1 MSTIKLLDG
10 TDWAVEELLQHMLD
24 DDFYYGYLGQS
35 ALSSSSCKL
44 INQSPKSYNAIV
56 KYAKASEET
65 AALTTGK
72 LIHTMVLEPHEFDN
86 RFTVVDTS
94 SKSTKIWK
102 EAVSNKGKGV
112 SALTTKEYDDSMKV
126 VDALL
131 RNEIVKR
138 HLKHSKFEVP
148 AIGNVLGLPFRAK
161 ADILR
166 EDAIIDLKTTSEI
179 NGFRYSALKYGYP
192 AQVFIY
198 CQLFNIPFE
207 SFIFIAVDKGSKD
220 IGIFTVSE
228 QFYEEG
234 RQLVSKAVKTYIDF
248 FINGEDLDNYVL
260 TGEL

>member
-1 MSTIKLLDG
+1 MDTIKLLDG

-24 DDFYYGYLGQS
+24 DDFYYGYLGQA

-44 INQSPKSYNAIV
+44 INQSPKSYNALV

-65 AALTTGK
+65 AALVTGK
-72 LIHTMVLEPHEFDN
+72 VIHTMVLEPHEFDN
-86 RFTVVDTS
+86 RFKVVETH
-94 SKSTKIWK
+94 SKSTKLWK
-102 EAVSNKGKGV
+102 DAVANKEKGV
-112 SALTTKEYDDSMKV
+112 SVLTSKEYSDSMKA

-131 RNEIVKR
+131 RNEIVKGY
-138 HLKHSKFEVP
+138 LKGAKFEEP
-148 AIGNVLGLPFRAK
+148 AIGDVLGLPFRAK

-166 EDAIIDLKTTSEI
+166 GDAIIDLKTTSEI

-198 CQLFNIPFE
+198 CELFKIPFD
-207 SFIFIAVDKGSKD
+207 SFIFVAVDKGSKD

-234 RQLVSKAVKTYIDF
+234 RRLVTQAVNTYIKF
-248 FINGEDLDNYVL
+248 FIEGEDLDNYVI